1 MIFNME
7 EKQNVTDIVLKF
19 KKQEQFTLEKLAEIL
34 GISKMTIHKRLKDH
48 KWTKT
53 QTFYIINK
61 FK

>member
-1 MIFNME
+1 ME
-7 EKQNVTDIVLKF
+7 EKKDVTDILLKF
-19 KKQEQFTLEKLAEIL
+19 KKEQQLTFYQLARVL

-48 KWTKT
+48 NWTKT

>member
-1 MIFNME
+1 ME
-7 EKQNVTDIVLKF
+7 EKKEVTDILLKF
-19 KKQEQFTLEKLAEIL
+19 KKEQQLTLQQLARVL